1 MGIYVVKMVHVYV
14 DLYHIEMN
22 LNFGVTLTGTQ
33 YLNFLQYATVYVM
46 LTRYYYCNTVTE

>member
-1 MGIYVVKMVHVYV
+1 MAIYVVKMVHVYV

>member
-1 MGIYVVKMVHVYV
+1 MAIYVVKMVHVYV

-33 YLNFLQYATVYVM
+33 YLNFLQYATVYGGHI
-46 LTRYYYCNTVTE
+46 